1 MQSKLNT
8 ARIHKESQ
16 RREKTICATRKV
28 SKNNIQVEKE
38 SYTCTHSKWENQI
51 SRVIALL

>member
-16 RREKTICATRKV
+16 RREKTIYATRKV

-38 SYTCTHSKWENQI
+38 SRKRKLYMYT
-51 SRVIALL
+51 L